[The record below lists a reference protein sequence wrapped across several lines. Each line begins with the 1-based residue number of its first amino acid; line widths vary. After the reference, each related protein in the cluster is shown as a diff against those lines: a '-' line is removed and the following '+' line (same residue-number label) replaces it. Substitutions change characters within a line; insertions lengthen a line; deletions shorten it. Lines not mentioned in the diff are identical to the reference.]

1 MQKAP
6 SAAHGPRH
14 PASDNIKW
22 QWASCISYMFLA
34 VNKDVHK
41 TATNDKTWSWYESSR
56 NADSVLDLGFD
67 IWEAQVLGLDN
78 EAYILGLGMK
88 AKFMALDSEIYPC

>member
-6 SAAHGPRH
+6 SGARGLRY

-41 TATNDKTWSWYESSR
+41 TAQQMTKHRVGTS
-56 NADSVLDLGFD
+56 
-67 IWEAQVLGLDN
+67 
-78 EAYILGLGMK
+78 
-88 AKFMALDSEIYPC
+88 P